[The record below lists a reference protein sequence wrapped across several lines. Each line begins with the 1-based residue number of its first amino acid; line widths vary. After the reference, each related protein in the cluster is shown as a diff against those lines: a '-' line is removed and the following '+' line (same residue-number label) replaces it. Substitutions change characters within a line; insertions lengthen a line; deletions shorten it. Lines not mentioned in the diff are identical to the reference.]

1 MIEPILTKDLVMK
14 KLYRMCVTGV
24 FLAAVAGFG
33 IATSAC
39 TTKNNKLKEPQAA
52 ETELSEDVQNE
63 AAGESDNRIE
73 EAMQKDPSQPAGS
86 TVMSSDII
94 PKNGKPT
101 LIDFSATWCPPC
113 RAMKP
118 VFEELSDTYEDY
130 INFVTIDIDEYGEL
144 ANDYA
149 VSAVPTFIF
158 LNKKGEEVD
167 RIMGAVDQSTLENAI
182 NKTIS
187 R

>member
-1 MIEPILTKDLVMK
+1 MK
-14 KLYRMCVTGV
+14 KLYKMCFAGAL
-24 FLAAVAGFG
+24 LAAIVGFG
-33 IATSAC
+33 VATSAC
-39 TTKNNKLKEPQAA
+39 TTKNNKLKEPSAT
-52 ETELSEDVQNE
+52 ETELSADVENE
-63 AAGESDNRIE
+63 AAGESDNRLE
-73 EAMQKDPSQPAGS
+73 ESMQKDPAQPAGS
-86 TVMSSDII
+86 TVMTSDII

-130 INFVTIDIDEYGEL
+130 INFVTIDIDEYGQL

-149 VSAVPTFIF
+149 VSAVPTFVF

-167 RIMGAVDQSTLENAI
+167 RITGAVDQSTLENAI
-182 NKTIS
+182 NKAIS

>member
-1 MIEPILTKDLVMK
+1 
-14 KLYRMCVTGV
+14 
-24 FLAAVAGFG
+24 
-33 IATSAC
+33 
-39 TTKNNKLKEPQAA
+39 
-52 ETELSEDVQNE
+52 
-63 AAGESDNRIE
+63 
-73 EAMQKDPSQPAGS
+73 
-86 TVMSSDII
+86 
-94 PKNGKPT
+94 
-101 LIDFSATWCPPC
+101 
-113 RAMKP
+113 MKP

-130 INFVTIDIDEYGEL
+130 INFVTIDIDEYGQL